1 MKKIVSLLLAAVL
14 AASLLMTPALALV
27 PAPENEYIA
36 DYANVLSD
44 ELEEKLLAENGELYY
59 YCNGAQIVVVTIDYL
74 ESGYNSEQYA
84 KQLFNDWGVGSASY
98 NNGILLLLV
107 TQEYK
112 GWLVTG
118 DGINQD
124 LTNNEVNEMLNN
136 YFWDYVDNNQYEE
149 GVASLFEQLIRWYED
164 EYGVQI
170 PRYGVSTGNNDQYKS
185 YDPVYLYSSTD
196 SLFNLIVMLVV
207 LIFMVNVAFAVIRS
221 VSRSARR
228 GDMPLWMM
236 LMFCND
242 RGPRGPRPPRG
253 GGPRG
258 GGGFGGP
265 PPGGFGGGH
274 GGFGG
279 GSGGFGG
286 GGHVGGGF
294 GGGFSGGGGGRR

>member
-14 AASLLMTPALALV
+14 AASLLITPALALV

-74 ESGYNSEQYA
+74 EDGYNSEQYA

-107 TQEYK
+107 TEEYK

-124 LTNNEVNEMLNN
+124 LTNNEVNQMLDN
-136 YFWDYVDNNQYEE
+136 YFWDYVDNDQYEA
-149 GVASLFEQLIRWYED
+149 GVASLFEQLLCWYEE
-164 EYGVQI
+164 EYDVQI
-170 PRYGVSTGNNDQYKS
+170 PRYGAGPGTDYEYTYQ
-185 YDPVYLYSSTD
+185 DPYTSQPRRSVNPFGILVTIVVI
-196 SLFNLIVMLVV
+196 LVTIVVILI
-207 LIFMVNVAFAVIRS
+207 MVNVAFAVLRSFTLS
-221 VSRSARR
+221 VSR

-236 LMFCND
+236 LMFCD
-242 RGPRGPRPPRG
+242 DHHGPRGPRGPR
-253 GGPRG
+253 GP
-258 GGGFGGP
+258 GGFGGP
-265 PPGGFGGGH
+265 PPGGF

-286 GGHVGGGF
+286 GGHIGGGF

>member
-1 MKKIVSLLLAAVL
+1 MKRLISILLSAACVISLLLMP
-14 AASLLMTPALALV
+14 SFALV

-44 ELEEKLLAENGELYY
+44 DLEEKILAENGELYY

-84 KQLFNDWGVGSASY
+84 KQLFNDWGVGSASH

-107 TQEYK
+107 TEEYK

-124 LTNNEVNEMLNN
+124 LTNSEVDALLNN
-136 YFWDYVDNNQYEE
+136 YFWDYVDRNQYEE
-149 GVASLFEQLIRWYED
+149 GVASLFEQLIRWYEK
-164 EYGVQI
+164 EYNVQI
-170 PRYGVSTGNNDQYKS
+170 PRYGVSTGYNDQYAS
-185 YDPVYLYSSTD
+185 YDSVHDATGSTSG
-196 SLFNLIVMLVV
+196 SLFNLIVTLVV
-207 LIFMVNVAFAVIRS
+207 LIIMVNVFIGMIRS
-221 VSRSARR
+221 LSRVSLQ
-228 GDMPLWMM
+228 GDMPLWLMM
-236 LMFCND
+236 MFCND
-242 RGPRGPRPPRG
+242 RGPRGPRPPHG

-258 GGGFGGP
+258 PGGFGGP
-265 PPGGFGGGH
+265 PPGGFG